1 MLEALFFALGLLL
14 GAGLIY
20 TLNAKSSKNIETL
33 LNNER
38 LRNSEL
44 NERLMTLTA
53 QNATLTSE
61 AQHAKQYAEKMKD
74 EFKLLAA
81 EAMAKSEEQN
91 KNSVELTLKPLKE
104 QLESFRKKV
113 DDTYNAESAER
124 KHLSIAV
131 TELKEQNKKLGDEA
145 NALVNALKNRSKTQ
159 GMWGEMVLENILSSS
174 GLRAGEEY
182 TLQGG
187 YTGEEG
193 ERIIPDA
200 IVNMPEGKK
209 IIIDSKVTLVSYLD
223 YCESDTEETRAAA
236 AKALLTSVKKHIDT
250 LSAKRYQDIDNA
262 FEYVFM
268 FIPLEG
274 AYMTA
279 IAEDKALFE
288 YALKKNIALVT
299 ASSLMTTLKTVYMI
313 WRSERQ
319 NANAA
324 LIAKE
329 AGAVYDKMH
338 GFLQEFDKIAV
349 NLERAQKSYT
359 EARKLLSTG
368 RGAALVRLEKLKD
381 MGAKT
386 AKSIEEHI
394 DFQGNCADACFVD
407 VEAVEGEN

>member
-1 MLEALFFALGLLL
+1 MEALIFILFGLL
-14 GAGLIY
+14 AGLGIALFVY
-20 TLNAKSSKNIETL
+20 TGSNKKIDTLQNAL
-33 LNNER
+33 LSLSTE
-38 LRNSEL
+38 
-44 NERLMTLTA
+44 
-53 QNATLTSE
+53 NATLRSE
-61 AQHAKQYAEKMKD
+61 AQHAKEYAAKMKD
-74 EFKLLAA
+74 EFKALAA
-81 EAMAKSEEQN
+81 EAMAKQEEQN

-131 TELKEQNKKLGDEA
+131 KELKEQNQKLGNEA
-145 NALVNALKNRSKTQ
+145 LALTNALKSRSKTQ
-159 GMWGEMVLENILSSS
+159 GMWGEMVLESILNAS
-174 GLRAGEEY
+174 GLRKDIEY

-187 YTGEEG
+187 HTDEEG
-193 ERIIPDA
+193 GRIIPDA
-200 IVNMPEGKK
+200 IVNMPDNKK
-209 IIIDSKVTLVSYLD
+209 IIIDSKVTLLSYMD
-223 YCESDTEETRAAA
+223 YCEADTDEARAVA
-236 AKALLTSVKKHIDT
+236 AKALLASIKKHIDG

-279 IAEDKALFE
+279 IAEDKGLFE
-288 YALKKNIALVT
+288 YALGKSVALTT

-338 GFLQEFDKIAV
+338 GFLTEFDKIAV
-349 NLERAQKSYT
+349 NIERAQKSYT
-359 EARKLLSTG
+359 EARKLLATG
-368 RGAALVRLEKLKD
+368 RGAALARLEKLKE

-394 DFQGNCADACFVD
+394 DFVD
-407 VEAVEGEN
+407 VETSDDDKD

>member
-1 MLEALFFALGLLL
+1 MMEALIFILFGLL
-14 GAGLIY
+14 AGLGIALFVY
-20 TLNAKSSKNIETL
+20 TGSNKKIDTLQNAL
-33 LNNER
+33 LSLSTE
-38 LRNSEL
+38 
-44 NERLMTLTA
+44 
-53 QNATLTSE
+53 NATLRSE
-61 AQHAKQYAEKMKD
+61 AQHAKEYAAKMKD
-74 EFKLLAA
+74 EFKALAA
-81 EAMAKSEEQN
+81 EAMAKQEEQN

-131 TELKEQNKKLGDEA
+131 KELKEQNQKLGSEA
-145 NALVNALKNRSKTQ
+145 LALTNALKSRSKTQ
-159 GMWGEMVLENILSSS
+159 GMWGEMVLESILNAS
-174 GLRAGEEY
+174 GLRKDIEY

-187 YTGEEG
+187 HTDEEG
-193 ERIIPDA
+193 GRIIPDA
-200 IVNMPEGKK
+200 IVNMPDNKK
-209 IIIDSKVTLVSYLD
+209 IIIDSKVTLLSYMD
-223 YCESDTEETRAAA
+223 YCEADTDEARAVA
-236 AKALLTSVKKHIDT
+236 AKALLASIKKHIDG

-262 FEYVFM
+262 FEYVFV

-279 IAEDKALFE
+279 IAEDKGLFE
-288 YALKKNIALVT
+288 YALGKSVALTT

-338 GFLQEFDKIAV
+338 GFLTEFDKIAV
-349 NLERAQKSYT
+349 NLDRAQKSYT
-359 EARKLLSTG
+359 EARKLLATG
-368 RGAALVRLEKLKD
+368 RGAALARLEKLKE

-386 AKSIEEHI
+386 GKSIEEHI
-394 DFQGNCADACFVD
+394 EFVD
-407 VEAVEGEN
+407 VETSDDDKD

>member
-1 MLEALFFALGLLL
+1 MEALIFILFGLL
-14 GAGLIY
+14 AGLGIALFVY
-20 TLNAKSSKNIETL
+20 TGSNKKIDTLQNAL
-33 LNNER
+33 LSLSTE
-38 LRNSEL
+38 
-44 NERLMTLTA
+44 
-53 QNATLTSE
+53 NATLRSE
-61 AQHAKQYAEKMKD
+61 AQHAKEYAAKMKD
-74 EFKLLAA
+74 EFKALAA
-81 EAMAKSEEQN
+81 EAMAKQEEQN

-131 TELKEQNKKLGDEA
+131 KELKEQNQKLGSEA
-145 NALVNALKNRSKTQ
+145 LALTNALKSRSKTQ
-159 GMWGEMVLENILSSS
+159 GMWGEMVLESILNAS
-174 GLRAGEEY
+174 GLRKDIEY

-187 YTGEEG
+187 HTDEEG
-193 ERIIPDA
+193 GRIIPDA
-200 IVNMPEGKK
+200 IVNMPDNKK
-209 IIIDSKVTLVSYLD
+209 IIIDSKVTLLSYMD
-223 YCESDTEETRAAA
+223 YCEADTDEARAVA
-236 AKALLTSVKKHIDT
+236 AKALLASIKKHIDG

-279 IAEDKALFE
+279 IAEDKGLFE
-288 YALKKNIALVT
+288 YALGKSVALTT

-338 GFLQEFDKIAV
+338 GFLTEFDKIAV
-349 NLERAQKSYT
+349 NIERAQKSYT
-359 EARKLLSTG
+359 EARKLLATG
-368 RGAALVRLEKLKD
+368 RGAALARLEKLKE

-394 DFQGNCADACFVD
+394 DFVD
-407 VEAVEGEN
+407 VETSDDDKD

>member
-1 MLEALFFALGLLL
+1 MLEALFFVFGLLL
-14 GAGLIY
+14 GAALMHI
-20 TLNAKSSKNIETL
+20 LNAKSSKNIETI

-38 LRNSEL
+38 QKNSEL
-44 NERLMTLTA
+44 NERLMSLTA
-53 QNATLTSE
+53 QNAALISE
-61 AQHAKQYAEKMKD
+61 AEHAKEYTKKMRD

-81 EAMAKSEEQN
+81 EAMAKTEEQN
-91 KNSVELTLKPLKE
+91 KNSVEMTLKPLKE

-124 KHLSIAV
+124 KHLSMLV
-131 TELKEQNKKLGDEA
+131 MELKEQNKKLGDEA

-159 GMWGEMVLENILSSS
+159 GVWGEMVLENILSSS
-174 GLRAGEEY
+174 GLRVGEEY

-187 YTGEEG
+187 YTGEGG

-200 IVNMPEGKK
+200 IVKMPDNKK

-223 YCESDTEETRAAA
+223 YCEAQTEEARAAA
-236 AKALLTSVKKHIDT
+236 AKALLASIKRHIDG
-250 LSAKRYQDIDNA
+250 LSAKRYQEIDNA

-279 IAEDKALFE
+279 ISEEKTLFE
-288 YALKKNIALVT
+288 YALKKNVALVT

-319 NANAA
+319 NQNAA

-338 GFLQEFDKIAV
+338 SFLQEFDKIAV
-349 NLERAQKSYT
+349 NIERAQKSYT
-359 EARKLLSTG
+359 EARKLLATG
-368 RGAALVRLEKLKD
+368 KGAALARLEKLKD

-394 DFQGNCADACFVD
+394 DFQGDCSDALFVD
-407 VEAVEGEN
+407 VETVDGKN

>member
-1 MLEALFFALGLLL
+1 MEALIFILFGLLVGL
-14 GAGLIY
+14 GIALFVY
-20 TLNAKSSKNIETL
+20 TGSNKKIDTLQNAL
-33 LNNER
+33 LSLSTE
-38 LRNSEL
+38 
-44 NERLMTLTA
+44 
-53 QNATLTSE
+53 NATLRSE
-61 AQHAKQYAEKMKD
+61 AQHAKEYAAKMKD
-74 EFKLLAA
+74 EFKALAA
-81 EAMAKSEEQN
+81 EAMAKQEEQN

-124 KHLSIAV
+124 KHLSIAIK
-131 TELKEQNKKLGDEA
+131 ELKEQNQKLGNEA
-145 NALVNALKNRSKTQ
+145 LALTNALKSRSKTQ
-159 GMWGEMVLENILSSS
+159 GMWGEMVLESILNAS
-174 GLRAGEEY
+174 GLRKDIEY

-187 YTGEEG
+187 HTDEEG
-193 ERIIPDA
+193 RRIIPDA
-200 IVNMPEGKK
+200 IVNMPDNKK
-209 IIIDSKVTLVSYLD
+209 IIIDSKVTLLSYMD
-223 YCESDTEETRAAA
+223 YCEADTDEARAVA
-236 AKALLTSVKKHIDT
+236 AKALLASIKKHIDG

-279 IAEDKALFE
+279 IAEDKGLFE
-288 YALKKNIALVT
+288 YALGKSVALTT

-338 GFLQEFDKIAV
+338 GFLTEFDKIAV
-349 NLERAQKSYT
+349 NIERAQKSYT
-359 EARKLLSTG
+359 EARKLLATG
-368 RGAALVRLEKLKD
+368 RGAALARLEKLKE

-386 AKSIEEHI
+386 GKSIEEHI
-394 DFQGNCADACFVD
+394 EFVD
-407 VEAVEGEN
+407 VEMTDNENK